1 MTLQKIEIESR
12 VVQRGNST
20 YVLIP
25 SVVASN
31 CDLQPG
37 DICKILFNNK
47 KLEVIV
53 A

>member
-1 MTLQKIEIESR
+1 MTLSKVEIESR

-20 YVLIP
+20 YLLIP

-37 DICKILFNNK
+37 DSCRIIFNNK

-53 A
+53 V